1 MNSSFVFS
9 MPQKIVF
16 GAGKFKNLPG
26 YISGFG
32 RRVILLTGSASF
44 VGSAHWEYLT
54 KELKKMNVH
63 YDHATISHEPSPQ
76 LIDELTTECRTIHPS
91 VVVAIGGGSVLDAGK
106 AISAMILTAGSVIDY
121 LEGFEGSKKHKGTKI
136 PFIAVPTTSGTG
148 SEATKNAVLSEPGEN
163 GYKRSLRHDNFIPN
177 LSLVDPVLTLSCPAG
192 ITAASG
198 MDAFT
203 QLVES
208 YLSVKSTNLTDCLAL
223 EGIRSIKKGLLQ
235 VVENGKNLE
244 ARTHMSYSALL
255 SGITLAN
262 AGLGVVHGF
271 ASAMGGKAAI
281 PHGIIC
287 GTLMASA
294 NRKNLNKLKDSR
306 IKSPVIYKYA
316 HLGRIF
322 LDAETEKIN
331 DDFYAEEFVS
341 ILEQWTEKLKLPRLS
356 DLKLT
361 TEELEQIASATA
373 IKNNPV
379 DLNPKD
385 LLDILH
391 ARM

>member
-1 MNSSFVFS
+1 MNSPFVFS
-9 MPQKIVF
+9 MPPKIVF
-16 GAGKFKNLPG
+16 GAGTFKNLPE

-54 KELKKMNVH
+54 KELKKMNIQ

-76 LIDELTTECRTIHPS
+76 LIDELTTECRIIHPS

-106 AISAMILTAGSVIDY
+106 AISAMILTEGSVKDY
-121 LEGFEGSKKHKGTKI
+121 LEGLEGSKKHKGTKI

-177 LSLVDPVLTLSCPAG
+177 LAVVDPVLTLSCPAG

-208 YLSVKSTNLTDCLAL
+208 YLSVKSTTLTDYLVV
-223 EGIRSIKKGLLQ
+223 EGIRSIKNGLLQ
-235 VVENGKNLE
+235 AVENGKNLE

-271 ASAMGGKAAI
+271 DSTMGGKVAI

-294 NRKNLNKLKDSR
+294 NRKNLNKLKDSGV
-306 IKSPVIYKYA
+306 KSPVMYKYA

-322 LDAETEKIN
+322 LDAETETIN
-331 DDFYAEEFVS
+331 DEFYAEEFVAM
-341 ILEQWTEKLKLPRLS
+341 LERWTEKLKLPRLNNFGLTLD
-356 DLKLT
+356 DLKK
-361 TEELEQIASATA
+361 IASTTS

-379 DLNPKD
+379 NLNAND
-385 LLDILH
+385 LLNILYS
-391 ARM
+391 RM